1 MRYMA
6 TIYVSDVMDQ
16 VAATLELHGWESH
29 FGPPELVMQK
39 TFVWPG
45 VGEPDASFWLQ
56 GALRAVIRDMREPP
70 ESRRPGAPVIG
81 GSHTISESG
90 DTRL

>member
-6 TIYVSDVMDQ
+6 TIYISDVMDQ
-16 VAATLELHGWESH
+16 VAATLELQGWESH
-29 FGPPELVMQK
+29 FGPPETVMTK

-45 VGEPDASFWLQ
+45 VGESDAEFWLR
-56 GALRAVIRDMREPP
+56 GALRAVIQEMREPP

-81 GSHTISESG
+81 GSHTISETG
-90 DTRL
+90 DIAL